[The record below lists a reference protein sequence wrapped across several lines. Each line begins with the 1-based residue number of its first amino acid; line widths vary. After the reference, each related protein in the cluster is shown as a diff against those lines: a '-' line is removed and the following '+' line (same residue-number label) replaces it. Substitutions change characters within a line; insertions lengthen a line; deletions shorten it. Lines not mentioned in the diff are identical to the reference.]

1 MPPYFDPAPMEQPY
15 FDRLVHDGD
24 TILGSLPKAGTVW
37 LHNIIHL
44 LKNGGDGTFSDRL
57 MHHVGSAEFM
67 LYPENTVEERV
78 STVQSMREREAKRSV
93 RRD

>member
-44 LKNGGDGTFSDRL
+44 LKNGGDGTLSDRL
-57 MHHVGSAEFM
+57 MDHVGSAEFM